1 MKKFTKGCL
10 ITALILF
17 IIGCIFCLTFG
28 TLGGFRQIDS
38 KAYRIVRL
46 GGLGN
51 LGIGFD
57 GNSFGIL
64 RIDDWDEEEWMDM
77 YNIDENTAATQTNY
91 NASDISDID
100 IDLGGES
107 VVIEESEN
115 DFVWISTASSNNRV
129 KYGMK
134 GGTLRVYSKNSI
146 RLWNKISNGSIHLYL
161 PKGMTLDSID
171 LKVGAGKLKSMALN
185 ADVIK
190 MDIGAGK
197 FEIDGISA
205 HEVKIEVGAGKADIN
220 DIIADKADVSAG
232 AGKIN
237 INGVDVGKLSMDVG
251 MGNIDMEGKV
261 SGDIDAECGMGSI
274 SMRIQGSETDY
285 NYEIECAMG
294 SIRIGDNKY
303 SGLASE
309 RSINNGSINT
319 FEVECSM
326 GSIDIDFNS
335 R

>member
-28 TLGGFRQIDS
+28 MMGGFEQIDS

-51 LGIGFD
+51 MVIGYS
-57 GNSFGIL
+57 GNSFGIF
-64 RIDDWDEEEWMDM
+64 RDDDWSEEEWTDM
-77 YNIDENTAATQTNY
+77 YDIDENTRAMQTKY
-91 NASDISDID
+91 SASDITDID

-115 DFVWISTASSNNRV
+115 DHVWISTASSNNRV
-129 KYGMK
+129 NYGMK
-134 GGTLRVYSKNSI
+134 GGTFRVYSKNSI
-146 RLWNKISNGSIHLYL
+146 RLWKRISNSSIHLYL

-171 LKVGAGKLKSMALN
+171 LSVGAGKLKSMALN
-185 ADVIK
+185 ADEIN

-197 FEIDGISA
+197 FDIDGISA

-220 DIIADKADVSAG
+220 DIIADKAVVSAG

-237 INGVDVGKLSMDVG
+237 INGVDVRKLSLDVG

-261 SGDIDAECGMGSI
+261 SGDVDVDCGMGSI
-274 SMRIQGSETDY
+274 SMRVQGSETDY

-294 SIRIGDNKY
+294 AIRIGDNKY

-309 RSINNGSINT
+309 RSISNGSSNT

-326 GSIDIDFNS
+326 GSIDIDFE
-335 R
+335 

>member
-28 TLGGFRQIDS
+28 LMGGFEQIDS
-38 KAYRIVRL
+38 RAYRVLRL

-51 LGIGFD
+51 LVIGYN
-57 GNSFGIL
+57 GNAFGIFSD
-64 RIDDWDEEEWMDM
+64 DDWYEEEWMDM
-77 YNIDENTAATQTNY
+77 YSIDENTAAIQTDY

-107 VVIEESEN
+107 VIIEESEN
-115 DFVWISTASSNNRV
+115 DHVWISTAFSNNRV

-134 GGTLRVYSKNSI
+134 GGTLRVYSKNGI
-146 RLWNKISNGSIHLYL
+146 RLWKKFSNGSVHLYL

-171 LKVGAGKLKSMALN
+171 LSVGAGKLKSMALS
-185 ADVIK
+185 ADAIN

-197 FEIDGISA
+197 FEIDGINA

-220 DIIADKADVSAG
+220 DVIADKADVSAG

-261 SGDIDAECGMGSI
+261 SGNIKAECGMGSI
-274 SMRIQGSETDY
+274 GMRVEGSEKDY

-294 SIRIGDNKY
+294 SISIGDNKY

-309 RSINNGSINT
+309 RSINNGRSNT
-319 FEVECSM
+319 FEV
-326 GSIDIDFNS
+326 
-335 R
+335 

>member
-17 IIGCIFCLTFG
+17 IIGGIFCLTFG
-28 TLGGFRQIDS
+28 MMGGFRQIDS
-38 KAYRIVRL
+38 MAYRAVRL
-46 GGLGN
+46 GGLDN
-51 LGIGFD
+51 LVIGYS
-57 GNSFGIL
+57 GNSFGIF
-64 RIDDWDEEEWMDM
+64 RDDDWSDEEWTDM
-77 YNIDENTAATQTNY
+77 YNIDENTSAMQTKY
-91 NASDISDID
+91 NASDVKDID

-115 DFVWISTASSNNRV
+115 DNIWISTASSNNRV

-134 GGTLRVYSKNSI
+134 GGTFKVYSTNSI
-146 RLWNKISNGSIHLYL
+146 RLWKKYSNGSVHLYL
-161 PKGMTLDSID
+161 PKGMTLDSIH
-171 LKVGAGKLKSMALN
+171 LTVGAGKLKSMALS
-185 ADVIK
+185 ADEIK
-190 MDIGAGK
+190 LDIGAGK
-197 FEIDGISA
+197 FDIDGISA

-220 DIIADKADVSAG
+220 DIIADKAVVSAG

-237 INGVDVGKLSMDVG
+237 INGVDVGKLSLDVG

-261 SGDIDAECGMGSI
+261 GGDIKADCGMGSI
-274 SMRIQGSETDY
+274 SMKVDGSETDY

-294 SIRIGDNKY
+294 AVRIGDNKY

-309 RSINNGSINT
+309 RSINNGSSST

-326 GSIDIDFNS
+326 GSIDIDFD
-335 R
+335 